1 MKALFL
7 LLAVFAFG
15 LILGVRLQAPAKE
28 LEQSS

>member
-7 LLAVFAFG
+7 LLAVFVFG
-15 LILGVRLQAPAKE
+15 LILGAHLQAPAKD